1 MTTDY
6 DIITVGGG
14 LGGSALAKAMA
25 ERGYKVLVVER
36 EKQFKDR
43 VRGEFMSPWGV
54 AEAKELGIYETL
66 MNSGGYHPA
75 WMDLRLAGAPIGDR
89 DLAATTP
96 QGVHALTM
104 YHPGLQETLLEA
116 SETAGATVRRGAK
129 VSAVEPAAEPV
140 VTIGAN
146 GGSENVSA
154 RLVVGADG
162 RQSSVRK
169 WAGFEVSYETLGLQL
184 GGVLMDG
191 MRGVDDRS
199 VLAFNPFMQRLAL
212 IFPQGNGRARAY
224 FCNRVEE
231 GFRPQGDKDVPR
243 FIEECI
249 KTGLPAEFYD
259 GAKAAGPLATFPCI
273 YDWVE
278 NPYRDGV
285 ALVGDAA
292 TTSDQTWGQGLSL
305 TVGAVR
311 RLRDAL
317 VADDDWNRAGDN
329 YALSMRGMW
338 GPIRQVEHWFT
349 ELFMGA
355 GPEANA
361 ARMKAL
367 PLIAQDPSRVH
378 DGLTSGPDCAPVD
391 EAARRRLFGEE

>member
-1 MTTDY
+1 M
-6 DIITVGGG
+6 ITVGGG

-54 AEAKELGIYETL
+54 AEAKELGIYDTL
-66 MNSGGYHPA
+66 MATGGYHPTVF
-75 WMDLRLAGAPIGDR
+75 DVRLGPASVGER
-89 DLAATTP
+89 DLSETTP

-104 YHPGLQETLLEA
+104 YHPELQDVLLGSAED
-116 SETAGATVRRGAK
+116 AGATIRRGVK
-129 VSAVEPAAEPV
+129 VTSVAPGREPCASI
-140 VTIGAN
+140 TSD
-146 GGSENVSA
+146 GGTENVSA

-169 WAGFEVSYETLGLQL
+169 WAGFEVTYETLGLQL
-184 GGVLMDG
+184 GGVLMEG

-199 VLAFNPFMQRLAL
+199 VTVFNPFVQRMAL
-212 IFPQGNGRARAY
+212 IFPQGNGRARVY
-224 FCNRVEE
+224 FGNRADE

-249 KTGLPAEFYD
+249 KTGSPAEFYE
-259 GAKAAGPLATFPCI
+259 GAEAAGPLATFPGI

-278 NPYRDGV
+278 HPYKNGV

-305 TVGAVR
+305 TLGAVR

-317 VADDDWNRAGDN
+317 VANDDWSKAGEDFAVAMRA
-329 YALSMRGMW
+329 MW
-338 GPIRQVEHWFT
+338 EPIRNVEHWFT
-349 ELFMGA
+349 EIFMGA
-355 GPEANA
+355 SPEANG
-361 ARMKAL
+361 ARTKAL

-378 DGLTSGPDCAPVD
+378 DAFMSGPDCAPAD
-391 EAARRRLFGEE
+391 EAARRRFFGEE